1 MKTAPRD
8 RDAAIFSLAAFGM
21 SPAVAAMV
29 LAGPDAREPKRGWNV
44 AGKEAIARHMGRV
57 GERVRRLAGGKAG
70 RS

>member
-1 MKTAPRD
+1 MRTTPKD

-29 LAGPDAREPKRGWNV
+29 IAGPEGREPTRGWHV
-44 AGKEAIARHMGRV
+44 AGKEAIGRHMGRV
-57 GERVRRLAGGKAG
+57 GERLRRVAGGKAG

>member
-1 MKTAPRD
+1 MKTTTRD

-29 LAGPDAREPKRGWNV
+29 IAGPEGREPTKGWHT

-57 GERVRRLAGGKAG
+57 GERLKRLAGGKAG

>member
-1 MKTAPRD
+1 VKTTPKD

-29 LAGPDAREPKRGWNV
+29 LDGPDAREPKRGWNV
-44 AGKEAIARHMGRV
+44 AGREAIARHMGRV
-57 GERVRRLAGGKAG
+57 GDRVRRLVGGKAG